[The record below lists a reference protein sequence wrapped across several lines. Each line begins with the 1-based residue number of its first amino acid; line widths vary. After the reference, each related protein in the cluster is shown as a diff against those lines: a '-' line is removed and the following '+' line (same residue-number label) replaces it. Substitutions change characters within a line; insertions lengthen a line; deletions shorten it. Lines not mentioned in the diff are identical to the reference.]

1 MHIHLLGPPNLPEM
15 ETDVMM
21 KGQLIICFAEANG
34 YYETIDHETLNNG
47 IDFICMY
54 NYKTKLSLLLH
65 IRKKYNK
72 SKLSLLLHLR
82 KEYYQT
88 WTFFK
93 FKGSNWHCTCVSKF
107 AISNYTCE
115 VTFDHPYPKLGILLI
130 KRTARMLYMARE
142 AYNRMIKQEKV
153 SDWHNVVPYKNKKA
167 SKISSDLDPRID
179 ASWL

>member
-72 SKLSLLLHLR
+72 SKA
-82 KEYYQT
+82 
-88 WTFFK
+88 FIVVAFK
-93 FKGSNWHCTCVSKF
+93 K
-107 AISNYTCE
+107 
-115 VTFDHPYPKLGILLI
+115 GIL
-130 KRTARMLYMARE
+130 
-142 AYNRMIKQEKV
+142 
-153 SDWHNVVPYKNKKA
+153 SDMNFF
-167 SKISSDLDPRID
+167 
-179 ASWL
+179 